1 LRALLHIALAFG
13 AIILFSVMSFVV
25 LAIEFIRDQE

>member
-1 LRALLHIALAFG
+1 LRALLHIALAFV
-13 AIILFSVMSFVV
+13 AIIVFSAMSLVV